1 MNYTP
6 EQFAALA
13 PYEEHFRTAIN
24 AKWSRN
30 PGRTALK
37 TIYDNYTAATGSK
50 DRFNPWC
57 GNCVLNLMKK
67 AGALWLADNEA
78 KKKAAEN
85 PVQVE
90 SKPVKA
96 TEAKQAKPTTAS
108 PKKSTTK
115 TTKAKKTAEK

>member
-1 MNYTP
+1 MSNYTP

-37 TIYDNYTAATGSK
+37 TIYDNYTAATGTK

-57 GNCVLNLMKK
+57 GNCVLNLMRK

-85 PVQVE
+85 PVPSE
-90 SKPVKA
+90 SKPAKA
-96 TEAKQAKPTTAS
+96 AS
-108 PKKSTTK
+108 KKSTAK
-115 TTKAKKTAEK
+115 TTKAKKTDAK

>member
-57 GNCVLNLMKK
+57 GNCVLNLMRK
-67 AGALWLADNEA
+67 AGALWLADAEA
-78 KKKAAEN
+78 KKVPETPA
-85 PVQVE
+85 PSD

-108 PKKSTTK
+108 PKKSTAKKST
-115 TTKAKKTAEK
+115 AKKTAGK

>member
-37 TIYDNYTAATGSK
+37 TIYDNYAAATGSK

-67 AGALWLADNEA
+67 AGALWLQDAEA

-85 PVQVE
+85 PVPSD

-96 TEAKQAKPTTAS
+96 PA
-108 PKKSTTK
+108 KKSTAK

>member
-1 MNYTP
+1 MSNYTP

-50 DRFNPWC
+50 DRYNPWC
-57 GNCVLNLMKK
+57 GNCVLNLMRK
-67 AGALWLADNEA
+67 AGALWLAD
-78 KKKAAEN
+78 AE
-85 PVQVE
+85 
-90 SKPVKA
+90 
-96 TEAKQAKPTTAS
+96 
-108 PKKSTTK
+108 
-115 TTKAKKTAEK
+115 AKKTAPETPAPSDSAPAKAAPKKTSSKKTTAKKTDAKK

>member
-1 MNYTP
+1 MSNYTP

-57 GNCVLNLMKK
+57 GNCVLNLMRK
-67 AGALWLADNEA
+67 AGALWLADAEA
-78 KKKAAEN
+78 KKQTE
-85 PVQVE
+85 E
-90 SKPVKA
+90 KPVKA

-115 TTKAKKTAEK
+115 KSTAKKTAGK

>member
-57 GNCVLNLMKK
+57 GNCVLNLMRK

-78 KKKAAEN
+78 KKAAEN
-85 PVQVE
+85 PVQGE

-96 TEAKQAKPTTAS
+96 ASKKSTSKRPS
-108 PKKSTTK
+108 PKKPTGK
-115 TTKAKKTAEK
+115 

>member
-37 TIYDNYTAATGSK
+37 TIYDNYAAATGSK

-57 GNCVLNLMKK
+57 GNCVLNLMRK

-78 KKKAAEN
+78 KKAAEN
-85 PVQVE
+85 PVPSD

-108 PKKSTTK
+108 PKKSSTK
-115 TTKAKKTAEK
+115 KSTAKKTAGK

>member
-57 GNCVLNLMKK
+57 GNCVLNLMRK
-67 AGALWLADNEA
+67 AGALWLADAEA
-78 KKKAAEN
+78 KKAAPET
-85 PVQVE
+85 PAPSD

-96 TEAKQAKPTTAS
+96 ASKKSTTAKQAKPTTAS
-108 PKKSTTK
+108 PKKTT
-115 TTKAKKTAEK
+115 AKKTAGK

>member
-57 GNCVLNLMKK
+57 GNCVLNLMRK
-67 AGALWLADNEA
+67 AGALWLADAEA
-78 KKKAAEN
+78 KKAAPETPAPSEIKPAKAA
-85 PVQVE
+85 
-90 SKPVKA
+90 SKK
-96 TEAKQAKPTTAS
+96 TTAS
-108 PKKSTTK
+108 K
-115 TTKAKKTAEK
+115 TTKAKKTAGK

>member
-1 MNYTP
+1 MSNYTP

-37 TIYDNYTAATGSK
+37 TIYDNYAAATGSK

-78 KKKAAEN
+78 KKAAEN
-85 PVQVE
+85 PAPSE

-96 TEAKQAKPTTAS
+96 AS
-108 PKKSTTK
+108 KKSTAK